1 MTIRTAQQGSA
12 DSAGLRRRFR
22 RGAAAL
28 EAAIVLPILGLIAV
42 GCIDLGRLIHA
53 QNALTNAVRIGAE
66 FGATHRVSSDDRARW
81 EQRIRDAVAEEAAN
95 VAGFAPDALEVQI
108 DVIENDPD
116 DVRVTVAAVSPI
128 RLVMPWP
135 GFPTSLSLRHA
146 VTMRQYQ

>member
-1 MTIRTAQQGSA
+1 LPKDRIKH
-12 DSAGLRRRFR
+12 RRFR
-22 RGAAAL
+22 HRGAAAL
-28 EAAIVLPILGLIAV
+28 EAAIVLPILGLVAV

-66 FGATHRVSSDDRARW
+66 FGATHRVSPDDRARW

-95 VAGFAPDALEVQI
+95 VDGFASDSLEVQI
-108 DVIENDPD
+108 EVVSSGPD
-116 DVRVTVAAVSPI
+116 DVRVTVEAVAPI
-128 RLVMPWP
+128 RLLLPWP